1 MFMSKRKNKSSILS
15 IIIGF
20 FLVILAFVSFGLSTY
35 FGYKNYFK
43 GANYDSSINIR
54 YELDPYTVEDPTV
67 PSQTP
72 IDEKDLRDKLNK
84 LADSYSQSLLDK
96 NKTNSNVTTE
106 LYWDDDLSVYRAF
119 IDANIYNYKLE
130 SSDPD
135 LSKED
140 DKKVDVSPSLAY
152 YQSMDA
158 GRFNIIYSDGYNVNS
173 SSNSEVGDG
182 FKKARLYMWDLNQGD
197 YSLTDSDNKIKN
209 PSSSDINIQLR
220 SKYSFG
226 KKNGDQ
232 YTENSIKQ
240 TFYNAANHSPS
251 QINDDKNDYPF
262 MLIIHNLRGM
272 INELNYITFV
282 WTQHQDGHPYQDQ
295 VRTAYFQLT
304 SDQIQFAEDISK
316 ARYTDNNGF
325 IDNYT
330 FDNNAGFQK
339 NIEDPLLGN
348 GLFPNPGD
356 KNTFDSTN
364 FFYFLQDQD
373 SEGQPVIGKTSTLKY
388 DFLSKYIMGV
398 VTRDNY
404 TDFLPDKNPE
414 KTQIDS
420 DGNWLVLKNLSNKYF
435 TTNQIYKQMT
445 SEKTSLPIMNVLVP
459 SWSTDTGKKIDY
471 ILRNGITSNVNVS
484 VINSD
489 FDGSVLQIKTAIITT
504 IVAIAVLLLIIG
516 IVVSVLYRIPGF
528 VSFAWLI
535 TPLGLMFLILF
546 LSGFGLSLGLLVGVL
561 ITLIISS
568 ISLICILNRMKSQHV
583 SHKTLDQSVNRAFS
597 SSFLTTLDFHV
608 IGFIAGVSMLF
619 FPMAQIAA
627 LGLTLIVGSLL
638 SFALVYGMN
647 YLTQILIFK
656 NNIGMYSFNWFSS
669 KQYNINSEQI
679 DPAYVSKVSQTV
691 QRHIDNGINRNT
703 YISRI
708 TAKNDVAFNWKWL
721 VGYLSIA
728 LPIIIIGLILAFTVG
743 SANLNGFYGGTRL
756 MIQVKQ
762 GDVTVTWGQIMRAL
776 TLVQSNGWYNLQ
788 ANPDYFVL
796 ETSVLYTLHSQ
807 GYDNLVNALQESGI
821 TAFFIQNISSKSTIE
836 FTFNSLWVLLSFGGL
851 MSVYSLIRYNWY
863 SVLPTFV
870 AFILTCL
877 LTASFIVITHMV
889 VNIYTNYTFIMLG
902 IMCYLLM
909 YSLMSS
915 MLNRYVRRNP
925 TLYTELGSL
934 YIHCISLFN
943 DNYVTIISLFWILSL
958 VMILFLPSALIFM
971 SLSILVGT
979 IIMMFTTSII
989 LPNFIYWFN
998 NLHNMYRIRV
1008 RRIQSA
1014 TEKRNLDKID
1024 EELIDTI
1031 NINTR
1036 PREKD

>member
-1 MFMSKRKNKSSILS
+1 
-15 IIIGF
+15 
-20 FLVILAFVSFGLSTY
+20 
-35 FGYKNYFK
+35 
-43 GANYDSSINIR
+43 
-54 YELDPYTVEDPTV
+54 
-67 PSQTP
+67 
-72 IDEKDLRDKLNK
+72 
-84 LADSYSQSLLDK
+84 
-96 NKTNSNVTTE
+96 
-106 LYWDDDLSVYRAF
+106 
-119 IDANIYNYKLE
+119 
-130 SSDPD
+130 
-135 LSKED
+135 
-140 DKKVDVSPSLAY
+140 
-152 YQSMDA
+152 
-158 GRFNIIYSDGYNVNS
+158 
-173 SSNSEVGDG
+173 
-182 FKKARLYMWDLNQGD
+182 
-197 YSLTDSDNKIKN
+197 
-209 PSSSDINIQLR
+209 
-220 SKYSFG
+220 
-226 KKNGDQ
+226 
-232 YTENSIKQ
+232 
-240 TFYNAANHSPS
+240 
-251 QINDDKNDYPF
+251 
-262 MLIIHNLRGM
+262 
-272 INELNYITFV
+272 
-282 WTQHQDGHPYQDQ
+282 
-295 VRTAYFQLT
+295 
-304 SDQIQFAEDISK
+304 
-316 ARYTDNNGF
+316 
-325 IDNYT
+325 
-330 FDNNAGFQK
+330 
-339 NIEDPLLGN
+339 
-348 GLFPNPGD
+348 
-356 KNTFDSTN
+356 
-364 FFYFLQDQD
+364 
-373 SEGQPVIGKTSTLKY
+373 
-388 DFLSKYIMGV
+388 
-398 VTRDNY
+398 
-404 TDFLPDKNPE
+404 
-414 KTQIDS
+414 
-420 DGNWLVLKNLSNKYF
+420 
-435 TTNQIYKQMT
+435 
-445 SEKTSLPIMNVLVP
+445 
-459 SWSTDTGKKIDY
+459 
-471 ILRNGITSNVNVS
+471 
-484 VINSD
+484 
-489 FDGSVLQIKTAIITT
+489 
-504 IVAIAVLLLIIG
+504 
-516 IVVSVLYRIPGF
+516 
-528 VSFAWLI
+528 
-535 TPLGLMFLILF
+535 
-546 LSGFGLSLGLLVGVL
+546 
-561 ITLIISS
+561 
-568 ISLICILNRMKSQHV
+568 
-583 SHKTLDQSVNRAFS
+583 
-597 SSFLTTLDFHV
+597 
-608 IGFIAGVSMLF
+608 MLF

-656 NNIGMYSFNWFSS
+656 NDIGMYSFNWFSS

-679 DPAYVSKVSQTV
+679 DAAYVSKVSKTV

-762 GDVTVTWGQIMRAL
+762 GDVTVTWDQIMRAL
-776 TLVQSNGWYNLQ
+776 ILVQNNGWYNLQ

-796 ETSVLYTLHSQ
+796 ETSVLYTLPSQ

-943 DNYVTIISLFWILSL
+943 DNYVTIISLFGILSL

-979 IIMMFTTSII
+979 IIMMFTTSVI

-998 NLHNMYRIRV
+998 SLHNMYRIRV

>member
-1 MFMSKRKNKSSILS
+1 MSMRNNKSSILS

-20 FLVILAFVSFGLSTY
+20 FLVILAFVTFGLSTY

-67 PSQTP
+67 SKTKD
-72 IDEKDLRDKLNK
+72 IDENELKDKLNK
-84 LADSYSQSLLDK
+84 LADSYSESLLDK
-96 NKTNSNVTTE
+96 NKSNANVTTE
-106 LYWDDDLSVYRAF
+106 FYKDEDVDAYRAF
-119 IDANIYNYKLE
+119 IDLNIYNYKLE
-130 SSDPD
+130 SSNPD
-135 LSKED
+135 LSKDD

-152 YQSMDA
+152 YQNMDA
-158 GRFNIIYSDGYNVNS
+158 GRFNIIYSDGYNVGS
-173 SSNSEVGDG
+173 SSNGEVGDG
-182 FKKARLYMWDLNQGD
+182 FKNARLYMWDLNQGD

-209 PSSSDINIQLR
+209 PSTSNINIQLR

-232 YTENSIKQ
+232 YEENSIKQ
-240 TFYNAANHSPS
+240 TFYKAANPVSTQS
-251 QINDDKNDYPF
+251 NDGSKDDYPF

-272 INELNYITFV
+272 INEMNYITFV
-282 WTQHQDGHPYQDQ
+282 WTQYQDGHPYQDQ
-295 VRTAYFQLT
+295 VRTAYWQLT

-316 ARYTDNNGF
+316 ANYTDNNGF

-330 FDNNAGFQK
+330 FYDNAGFQK
-339 NIEDPLLGN
+339 NVEDPLLGKE
-348 GLFPNPGD
+348 LLPDPGEV
-356 KNTFDSTN
+356 NTFDSSN
-364 FFYFLQDQD
+364 FFYFLQEQD
-373 SEGQPVIGKTSTLKY
+373 STGQPVIGKSDSLKY
-388 DFLSKYIMGV
+388 DFLSKYILGV

-420 DGNWLVLKNLSNKYF
+420 DGNWLSLKNLSNKYF

-445 SEKTSLPIMNVLVP
+445 SEKTSLPIMNILVP
-459 SWSTDTGKKIDY
+459 WWSTDTGKKIDN

-484 VINSD
+484 VINPD
-489 FDGSVLQIKTAIITT
+489 FDASILQIRTATITT
-504 IVAIAVLLLIIG
+504 IIAIAVLTLIIG
-516 IVVSVLYRIPGF
+516 IVISVLYRIPGF
-528 VSFAWLI
+528 VSFAWMI
-535 TPLGLMFLILF
+535 APIGLMFLILF

-568 ISLICILNRMKSQHV
+568 ISLICILNRMKSQYI
-583 SHKTLDQSVNRAFS
+583 SHKTLDQSVNRAFR

-619 FPMAQIAA
+619 FPMGQIAT

-647 YLTQILIFK
+647 YLTQIMIFK
-656 NNIGMYSFNWFSS
+656 NNIGMYSFNWLSS
-669 KQYNINSEQI
+669 KRYNINSEQI
-679 DPAYVSKVSQTV
+679 DAAYVPKVSKTV

-836 FTFNSLWVLLSFGGL
+836 FTFNSFWVLLSFGGL

-943 DNYVTIISLFWILSL
+943 DNYVTIISLFGILSL

-979 IIMMFTTSII
+979 IIMMFTTSVI